1 MCYRLLLKGTD
12 MKKHYIIN
20 YYLVIDDVWTRM
32 VHVCDDMQYLIG
44 FLDGIDS
51 QEDEHL
57 ISVEV
62 C

>member
-1 MCYRLLLKGTD
+1 MLPMKGTD
-12 MKKHYIIN
+12 MKKHYIIK

-44 FLDGIDS
+44 YLEGIAS
-51 QEDEHL
+51 REDEHL

-62 C
+62 W

>member
-1 MCYRLLLKGTD
+1 MKGTD

-20 YYLVIDDVWTRM
+20 YYLVIDDVYTRM

-44 FLDGIDS
+44 FLEGIAS

>member
-1 MCYRLLLKGTD
+1 MKGTD

-32 VHVCDDMQYLIG
+32 IHVCDDMQYLIG
-44 FLDGIDS
+44 FLESIAS
-51 QEDEHL
+51 QEDSYL
-57 ISVEV
+57 ISIEV